1 MNLKRMSI
9 RRHRKI
15 FLFAGILALGF
26 VAFMLSCSSDSTT
39 APAEPRAWYYAYE
52 FEQDPDLAAR
62 PDQVVILDIVPGE
75 GLSEHSIPYQYTGE
89 GGHLFAIES
98 DDPFLVRA
106 EIFDRFGV
114 MAATTERGDGG
125 VYLNMTPG
133 DYTLKVYHDGSSVP
147 EEGSAAF
154 IRRQATDAAQSDV
167 EAAGT
172 WNAEEGAPLFPVYPV
187 FGSLYFIDRPWTDKI
202 RYNLVAVHDV
212 VEHQPDDIAINVL
225 KGVTTNTKGD
235 ELKQRR
241 HLFSFEKVDNLLEGG
256 EDDDYG
262 DFMGKF
268 IFHAWIFPDETFYS
282 GIWDCSIDE
291 FYCPPS
297 QGDRPIPDHV
307 IMPMYVD
314 SEQNYPV
321 SVYGYD
327 YDDDFCFECQVHDY
341 GQSYVYLDIDDDAKY
356 NDYLYFDK
364 FSGEAITYFT
374 MDHTFRFYKDGS
386 RISKKDR
393 QGLKTGEVALYEG
406 ENYTG
411 VAVVLSASFSEMT
424 LIPLD
429 QVKSVAFGLYT
440 NTTVQFF
447 GKPGFAGDLI
457 KTVGVDM
464 PGGLGIQGTDIGS
477 IKIFTDAKKIL
488 IASKKCPYCNLAGV
502 DLSGLNLDDSDLANA
517 NLMNT
522 NIHHSSLKKSNLSHA
537 LLNGAKLPNANLSGA
552 SLLGASLNADSD
564 LNLAAATLTGAYLK
578 NVNCK
583 GADLGGVG
591 FTDASFHTGAV
602 SYDQDG
608 CAQDDDN
615 PPFTKNCASAEGATL
630 DGTSFNNAYLA
641 GCDFTN
647 VTGIAADFSYAVLTG
662 AIFKGAD
669 LDWGGAIGDRTHFIG
684 AFMGGADFT
693 NATVEGANFE
703 SAYVN
708 FSTNPNDYS
717 IYFTIPSAHTG
728 FPGFDDSYG
737 EAPCVWFTY
746 SKATVAPVTKRGN
759 TCPDGNPGPCD
770 HTAWTSPAN
779 PRDQSPW
786 TNSQS
791 QTPPTWCAQVDWEW

>member
-1 MNLKRMSI
+1 MNLKSI
-9 RRHRKI
+9 PPKEIWRV
-15 FLFAGILALGF
+15 FLPAGILIFGF
-26 VAFMLSCSSDSTT
+26 VAFMLSCSNDSTT
-39 APAEPRAWYYAYE
+39 FPSEPRTWYYAYE
-52 FEQDPDLAAR
+52 FEQDSDLVAR

-75 GLSEHSIPYQYTGE
+75 ELSEHAIPYQYTEE
-89 GGHLFAIES
+89 GGYLYAIES
-98 DDPFLVRA
+98 DDPFITRV
-106 EIFDRFGV
+106 EVFDRFGV
-114 MAATTERGDGG
+114 MAAATERGDGG
-125 VYLNMTPG
+125 VYLDMAPG
-133 DYTLKVYHDGSSVP
+133 SYSIKVYHDGAEASQ
-147 EEGSAAF
+147 EGSVAF
-154 IRRQATDAAQSDV
+154 VRRQPTDTAPSDI
-167 EAAGT
+167 EAAGP
-172 WNAEEGAPLFPVYPV
+172 WNVAEGTSLFPVYPV
-187 FGSLYFIDRPWTDKI
+187 YGALYFKPISAHPK

-212 VEHQPDDIAINVL
+212 VEHQPDDLTLDVL
-225 KGVTTNTKGD
+225 KGVSTDTKGD
-235 ELKQRR
+235 ALKERR
-241 HLFSFEKVDNLLEGG
+241 HLFSFEKVDKEPGRDEGNG
-256 EDDDYG
+256 YG
-262 DFMGKF
+262 DFLGKS
-268 IFHAWIFPDETFYS
+268 IFHSWVFPNKTFYS
-282 GIWDCSIDE
+282 GIWDCGIDE

-297 QGDRPIPDHV
+297 QGDRPIPGNV

-327 YDDDFCFECQVHDY
+327 YDDDFCFECYVHDY
-341 GQSYVYLDIDDDAKY
+341 GKSYVYLDIEDDATY
-356 NDYLYFDK
+356 NDYLYFRK
-364 FSGEAITYFT
+364 FSGEGNTYFT

-386 RISKKDR
+386 QISKKDR
-393 QGLKTGEVALYEG
+393 QNLKTGEVALYEG

-424 LIPLD
+424 LIPLA

-447 GKPGFAGDLI
+447 ENPGFTGDLI

-464 PGGLGIQGTDIGS
+464 PDNLNINGADIGS

-517 NLMNT
+517 NLMNV
-522 NIHHSSLKKSNLSHA
+522 NLHHSSLKKSNLSHA

-552 SLLGASLNADSD
+552 SLLGAALNADSN
-564 LNLAAATLTGAYLK
+564 LNLAAAILTGAYLK
-578 NVNCK
+578 DANCK
-583 GADLGGVG
+583 GADLGGVD
-591 FTDASFHTGAV
+591 FTDASFHTWAV

-630 DGTSFNNAYLA
+630 NGTIFNNAYLA

-647 VTGIAADFSYAVLTG
+647 ASAIAAVFSYAVLTG
-662 AIFKGAD
+662 AIFKGAN
-669 LDWGGAIGDRTHFIG
+669 LDWDGATGNRTNFIG
-684 AFMGGADFT
+684 AFIGGADFT
-693 NATVEGANFE
+693 NATVESADFE

-728 FPGFDDSYG
+728 FPGFDVSHGDT
-737 EAPCVWFTY
+737 PCVWLTY
-746 SKATVAPVTKRGN
+746 SKATVAPVTKSGN
-759 TCPDGNPGPCD
+759 TCPDGNPGPCGD
-770 HTAWTSPAN
+770 TAWTSPAN

-786 TNSQS
+786 TNSQG
-791 QTPPTWCAQVDWEW
+791 QTQPAWCARVDWEW